1 MPPASSNV
9 GPLERAL
16 REALESVAAPSQQKA
31 VIDEALR
38 AARLTEVPHDAAL
51 FQRFVYGAFGSALV
65 RVLGEDTA
73 ELVRDQLAHV
83 MAMVGQR
90 SVGAAKV
97 AGGGAW
103 APADEDWEAG
113 SGEVAVEGTAARS
126 GSRLRDGSSDR
137 GGSSEREHAVSE
149 RDRMGH
155 APTMPPPPDVMPR
168 GLGRPSMGTSPT
180 LPAMRP
186 ATSSGSFPRRTLPG
200 TSPGFDAA
208 PQTRQVV
215 GRVTRQTLGGVAEVR
230 SSTRPARA
238 LATDVFVLSL
248 DEQLHRE
255 LETRLKGLSRIVAV
269 VTLDELERQLL
280 EAKNRR
286 TAVVVDAALPSIDLP
301 TLARAAGR
309 LPTTALVL
317 VWGME
322 ERQRQRLVGAFP
334 ETMMWIPLAASRS
347 PADALLDV

>member
-1 MPPASSNV
+1 M

-16 REALESVAAPSQQKA
+16 REALETVAAPSQQKA

-38 AARLTEVPHDAAL
+38 AAKLSHVPEEGAA
-51 FQRFVYGAFGSALV
+51 FQRFVHGAFGNALV

-90 SVGAAKV
+90 AAVGAAKV

-103 APADEDWEAG
+103 APADEEWDAG
-113 SGEVAVEGTAARS
+113 SGEVEVEGSAARS
-126 GSRLRDGSSDR
+126 GSRRRDPTDEAAR
-137 GGSSEREHAVSE
+137 D
-149 RDRMGH
+149 RDRMGQ
-155 APTMPPPPDVMPR
+155 APTMPPPADDIVR
-168 GLGRPSMGTSPT
+168 GPGRPSMGTSPT

-186 ATSSGSFPRRTLPG
+186 ASSSGSFPRRTLPG
-200 TSPGFDAA
+200 AAPGFDAA

-215 GRVTRQTLGGVAEVR
+215 ARVTRPSLGGVAEVR
-230 SSTRPARA
+230 TSSRPTRS
-238 LATDVFVLSL
+238 LASDVFVLSL

-255 LETRLKGLSRIVAV
+255 LETRLKGLSRV
-269 VTLDELERQLL
+269 VTVSSLDELERLL
-280 EAKNRR
+280 LDAKNRR

-334 ETMMWIPLAASRS
+334 ETMMWISLAASRS
-347 PADALLDV
+347 PADALLDA